1 MSGSSFL
8 RGASMVRNRLGLLAL
23 LFVVV
28 PAVAGAQETAAP
40 AAVASG
46 DEATHQ
52 ALRAIKQDMEDALNK
67 QDLER
72 LLSHLHPDV
81 VFSTMNNDVRVGKD
95 AIRAYYA
102 QMLGG
107 PDSVVKKVTAKFDVD
122 ALTRLYGDA
131 GIAYGSSLDHY
142 ELNDGSDIVIHGRW
156 TCTLVKEGDRWLIA
170 AFHYSTNVFDNPLL
184 TKVKNAAMGFGALVA
199 VAALAAGFFLGR
211 RGRRTV

>member
-1 MSGSSFL
+1 M
-8 RGASMVRNRLGLLAL
+8 L

-28 PAVAGAQETAAP
+28 PVVAGAQEPVAAP
-40 AAVASG
+40 AVVASG

-95 AIRAYYA
+95 SIRAYYA

-107 PDSVVKKVTAKFDVD
+107 PNSVVKKVTAKFDVD
-122 ALTRLYGDA
+122 SLTRLYGNA
-131 GIAYGSSLDHY
+131 GVAYGSSLDHY
-142 ELNDGSDIVIHGRW
+142 ELSDGSDIVINGRW

-199 VAALAAGFFLGR
+199 VAALAVGFFLGR
-211 RGRRTV
+211 RGRRPATA

>member
-1 MSGSSFL
+1 M
-8 RGASMVRNRLGLLAL
+8 
-23 LFVVV
+23 
-28 PAVAGAQETAAP
+28 AAP
-40 AAVASG
+40 AVVASG

-95 AIRAYYA
+95 SIRAYYA

-107 PDSVVKKVTAKFDVD
+107 PNSVVKKVTAKFDVD
-122 ALTRLYGDA
+122 SLTRLYGNA
-131 GIAYGSSLDHY
+131 GVAYGSSLDHY
-142 ELNDGSDIVIHGRW
+142 ELSDGSDIVINGRW

-199 VAALAAGFFLGR
+199 VAALAVGFFLGR
-211 RGRRTV
+211 RGRRPATA

>member
-1 MSGSSFL
+1 
-8 RGASMVRNRLGLLAL
+8 MVRTRLVGLLAL
-23 LFVVV
+23 LFVAVPVV
-28 PAVAGAQETAAP
+28 SGAQDAVAP

-52 ALRAIKQDMEDALNK
+52 ALRGIKQDMEDALNK
-67 QDLER
+67 QDLDR

-102 QMLGG
+102 EMLGG
-107 PDSVVKKVTAKFDVD
+107 PNSVVKKVTAKFDVD
-122 ALTRLYGDA
+122 ALTRLYGNS
-131 GIAYGSSLDHY
+131 GVAYGSSLDHY
-142 ELNDGSDIVIHGRW
+142 ILNDGTDLVVNGRW
-156 TCTLVKEGDRWLIA
+156 TCTLVKEGDQWLIA

-199 VAALAAGFFLGR
+199 VAALGAGFFIGR
-211 RGRRTV
+211 RGRRTARA

>member
-1 MSGSSFL
+1 
-8 RGASMVRNRLGLLAL
+8 MVRTRLGLLAL

-28 PAVAGAQETAAP
+28 PALAGAQEAVAP

-67 QDLER
+67 QDVER

-102 QMLGG
+102 EMLGG
-107 PDSVVKKVTAKFDVD
+107 PNSVVKKVTAKFDVD
-122 ALTRLYGDA
+122 SLTRLYGNA
-131 GIAYGSSLDHY
+131 GVAYGSSQDHY
-142 ELNDGSDIVIHGRW
+142 SLSDGSDLVINGRW

-184 TKVKNAAMGFGALVA
+184 TKLKNYGAVLIAITTIGAL
-199 VAALAAGFFLGR
+199 LAGFVIGR
-211 RGRRTV
+211 TRRRKATA

>member
-1 MSGSSFL
+1 
-8 RGASMVRNRLGLLAL
+8 MVRTRLGLLAL
-23 LFVVV
+23 LFVVL
-28 PAVAGAQETAAP
+28 PALAGAQEPVAP

-67 QDLER
+67 QDVDR

-102 QMLGG
+102 EMMGG
-107 PDSVVKKVTAKFDVD
+107 PNGVVKKVTAKFDVD
-122 ALTRLYGDA
+122 SLTRLYGNT
-131 GIAYGSSLDHY
+131 GVAYGSSLDHY
-142 ELNDGSDIVIHGRW
+142 SLNDGSDLVINGRW

-199 VAALAAGFFLGR
+199 VAALAVGFFLGR
-211 RGRRTV
+211 RGRRTATA

>member
-1 MSGSSFL
+1 
-8 RGASMVRNRLGLLAL
+8 MVRTRLGLLAL

-28 PAVAGAQETAAP
+28 PVVAGAQEPVAAP
-40 AAVASG
+40 AVVASS

-95 AIRAYYA
+95 SIRAYYA

-107 PDSVVKKVTAKFDVD
+107 PNSVVKKVTAKFDVD
-122 ALTRLYGDA
+122 ALTRLYGNA
-131 GIAYGSSLDHY
+131 GVAYGSSLDHY
-142 ELNDGSDIVIHGRW
+142 ELSDGSDIVIHGRW

-199 VAALAAGFFLGR
+199 VAALALGFFLGR
-211 RGRRTV
+211 RGRRTATA

>member
-1 MSGSSFL
+1 
-8 RGASMVRNRLGLLAL
+8 MVRTRLYLLAL

-28 PAVAGAQETAAP
+28 PVVAGAQAP
-40 AAVASG
+40 AELAGASG

-95 AIRAYYA
+95 SIRAYYA

-107 PDSVVKKVTAKFDVD
+107 PDSVVEKVTAKFDVD
-122 ALTRLYGDA
+122 ALTRLYGNA
-131 GIAYGSSLDHY
+131 GVAHGSSLDHY
-142 ELNDGSDIVIHGRW
+142 ELSDGSDIVINGRW
-156 TCTLVKEGDRWLIA
+156 TCTMVKEGDRWLIA

-184 TKVKNAAMGFGALVA
+184 TKVKNAALGFGAFVA
-199 VAALAAGFFLGR
+199 VAALAVGVFLGR
-211 RGRRTV
+211 RGRRPATA